1 MFANFLEDLRSI
13 TMLSIN
19 YLKIANFY
27 SLKLCIKN
35 EFKDHI
41 GTNFDMCV
49 KSKKTYN
56 PTIRFSKYV
65 AILVLLKK
73 VIVLNYN

>member
-1 MFANFLEDLRSI
+1 MSFMFANFLEDLRSI

-35 EFKDHI
+35 EFMDHIVNHI

-49 KSKKTYN
+49 KSKKH
-56 PTIRFSKYV
+56 TIQ
-65 AILVLLKK
+65 LLDFQDM
-73 VIVLNYN
+73 